1 MKSSG
6 LNEFYGGAAQ
16 LRVYHSRFVDWAIA
30 APTAFPILDLGCGSG
45 VFLELVRER
54 GRIGRGVELAQEAIE
69 IARGKNLDVVQEDAL
84 QFLTAQNAASYSAVY
99 CAHVIEHLTPFHA
112 RVLLEQCA
120 RVLVPQGRF
129 IVITPNPVSLDVI
142 SETFWLDPTHV
153 RPYPRPLLENMFLRA
168 GFEILAS
175 GHDDPPFLPR
185 RTLPRRWF
193 LRMMLGKHYG
203 AMNTFVVG
211 QKEKNGAP

>member
-1 MKSSG
+1 MSQATG
-6 LNEFYGGAAQ
+6 LNEFYGSEPQ
-16 LRVYHSRFVDWAIA
+16 LRAYHARFLDWAIA
-30 APTAFPILDLGCGSG
+30 TPKEFPILDLGCGSG
-45 VFLELVRER
+45 VFLELARER
-54 GRIGRGVELAQEAIE
+54 GRVGRGVELAQEALD
-69 IARGKNLDVVQEDAL
+69 IARAKGLDVVEADAL
-84 QFLTAQNAASYSAVY
+84 QFLTAQDAANYSAVY
-99 CAHVIEHLTPFHA
+99 CSHLVEHLTPFNA

-120 RVLVPQGRF
+120 RVLVPKGRL

-168 GFEILAS
+168 GLTILAS
-175 GHDDPPFLPR
+175 GHDDPPNLPR

-193 LRMMLGKHYG
+193 LRAVLGKHYG

-211 QKEKNGAP
+211 EK